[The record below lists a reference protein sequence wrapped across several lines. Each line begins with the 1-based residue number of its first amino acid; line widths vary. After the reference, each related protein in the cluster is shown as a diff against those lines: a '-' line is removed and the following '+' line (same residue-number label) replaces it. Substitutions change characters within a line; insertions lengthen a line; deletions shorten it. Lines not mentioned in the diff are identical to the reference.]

1 MDLKKVL
8 EVSNEPSV
16 KSNKDL
22 EEGLKYLNEEFEKT
36 KFSIVELTKHMDK
49 IEKLYNNINDEIC
62 NRLTK

>member
-36 KFSIVELTKHMDK
+36 KFSIVELTKHIDK
-49 IEKLYNNINDEIC
+49 IEKLYNNINDEIG

>member
-49 IEKLYNNINDEIC
+49 IEKRNQNIKVKSLLFPN
-62 NRLTK
+62 K

>member
-8 EVSNEPSV
+8 EVSNEQSV

-49 IEKLYNNINDEIC
+49 IEKLYNNINDEIG

>member
-49 IEKLYNNINDEIC
+49 IEKLYNNINDEIG

>member
-49 IEKLYNNINDEIC
+49 IEKLYNIINDEIG

>member
-8 EVSNEPSV
+8 EVSNQPSV

-49 IEKLYNNINDEIC
+49 IEKLYNNINDEIG

>member
-36 KFSIVELTKHMDK
+36 KYSIVELTKHMDK
-49 IEKLYNNINDEIC
+49 IEKLYNNINDEIG

>member
-22 EEGLKYLNEEFEKT
+22 EEGL
-36 KFSIVELTKHMDK
+36 
-49 IEKLYNNINDEIC
+49 
-62 NRLTK
+62 

>member
-22 EEGLKYLNEEFEKT
+22 EKGLEFLNDEFEKT
-36 KFSIVELTKHMDK
+36 KYSIVELTKHLDK
-49 IEKLYNNINDEIC
+49 IEQLYNNINDEML
-62 NRLTK
+62 NRVNK

>member
-22 EEGLKYLNEEFEKT
+22 EEGLEYLNEEFEKT

-49 IEKLYNNINDEIC
+49 IEKLYNNINDEIG